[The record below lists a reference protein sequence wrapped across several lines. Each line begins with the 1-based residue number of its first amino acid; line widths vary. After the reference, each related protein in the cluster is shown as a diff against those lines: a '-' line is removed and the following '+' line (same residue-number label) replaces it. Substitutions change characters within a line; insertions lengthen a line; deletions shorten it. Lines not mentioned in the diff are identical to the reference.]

1 MDNKNFKDT
10 LIGFRTILERIGKK
24 IEMSERLEIEKA
36 E

>member
-1 MDNKNFKDT
+1 MEIKKFKGT

-24 IEMSERLEIEKA
+24 IEMSERLETEKA